1 MTAIAAAQRIS
12 PEDGDVFVLPAGAS
26 LEQAEHLADAI
37 QSAKPGVRAVVV
49 VGEIE
54 HLDQAAMGRVGWY
67 RK

>member
-1 MTAIAAAQRIS
+1 MSAAVAAERIN

-26 LEQAEHLADAI
+26 LEQAECLADAI
-37 QSAKPGVRAVVV
+37 QAAKPGVRAVVI

-54 HLDQAAMGRVGWY
+54 HLSESAMNRAGWY